1 MGRKANLDSNLK
13 PIVLSDIHIRVVQAM
28 HVLYRISNNSY
39 TKERVATA
47 SKEYCLVNFVNNVL
61 TEHDNMTIIADGVD
75 AKLLDFICAKK
86 QKNIEILN
94 ESLGSN
100 GASFRFQLDYASGL
114 PKNTIVLFQEDDYIY
129 TEACWPNN
137 TDFNY
142 HEMISQALEFADY
155 ISFYDH
161 PDKYMSPKVG
171 GNPLISERGTEKTE
185 VFCTQSMHWKY
196 TNSTT
201 CTFACMVETVQQ
213 DAKIW
218 KHFCPANHPHDY
230 QAFLALGLRG
240 RKLATSIPGKATHCD
255 KQWIS
260 PFFFN
265 RDV

>member
-1 MGRKANLDSNLK
+1 
-13 PIVLSDIHIRVVQAM
+13 M

-39 TKERVATA
+39 KKERVPTA
-47 SKEYCLVNFVNNVL
+47 SKEYCLVTFINNVL
-61 TEHDNMTIIADGVD
+61 AEHDNMTIIADGVN
-75 AKLLDFICAKK
+75 AELLDFISSKK
-86 QKNIEILN
+86 KKNIEILR

-100 GASFRFQLDYASGL
+100 GASFRFQLDYASEL
-114 PKNTIVLFQEDDYIY
+114 PKNTIILFQEDDYIY
-129 TEACWPNN
+129 KKACWPHN
-137 TDFNY
+137 TGFTY
-142 HEMISQALEFADY
+142 HEMISHALEFADY

-171 GNPLISERGTEKTE
+171 GNPLISEKGTEKTE
-185 VFCTQSMHWKY
+185 VFCTKSSHWKY

-201 CTFACMVETVQQ
+201 CTFACTVETIKQ
-213 DAKIW
+213 DAQIW

-255 KQWIS
+255 MQWIS

-265 RDV
+265 IEM

>member
-1 MGRKANLDSNLK
+1 MGRKTNLDSNLK
-13 PIVLSDIHIRVVQAM
+13 TIFPSDIHTRVVRVM

-39 TKERVATA
+39 KKERLPNA
-47 SKEYCLVNFVNNVL
+47 SKEYCLVNFINNVL

-75 AKLLDFICAKK
+75 EELLDFIFTNRLN
-86 QKNIEILN
+86 NIEILHEN
-94 ESLGSN
+94 LGSN
-100 GASFRFQLDYASGL
+100 GASFRFQLDYASEL
-114 PKNTIVLFQEDDYIY
+114 PKNTVVLFQEDDYIY
-129 TEACWPNN
+129 NEACWPHNSGF
-137 TDFNY
+137 TY

-161 PDKYMSPKVG
+161 PDKYMPPKVG
-171 GNPLISERGTEKTE
+171 GNPLVSEKGTEKTE
-185 VFCTQSMHWKY
+185 VFCTKSIHWKY

-201 CTFACMVETVQQ
+201 CTFACMVETVKQ

-255 KQWIS
+255 MKWIS

-265 RDV
+265 GDA